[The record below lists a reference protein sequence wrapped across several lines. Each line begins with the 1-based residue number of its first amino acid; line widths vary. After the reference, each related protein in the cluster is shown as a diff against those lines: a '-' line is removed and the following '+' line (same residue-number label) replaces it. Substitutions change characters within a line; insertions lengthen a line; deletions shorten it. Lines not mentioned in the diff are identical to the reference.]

1 MMDVVVVAAGSDQCL
16 GFVIQ
21 TERASM
27 KQ

>member
-1 MMDVVVVAAGSDQCL
+1 MDVVVVAAGSDQCL